1 MNREQF
7 DAWERR
13 IKTQANQL
21 WQQAGS
27 PEGQRDRFSEQAREL
42 LAIKENPDAGTLDP
56 EEAARPVIEEAALM
70 RNLGEFP
77 TLTDQGD
84 EMTYPDDLAPDFPD
98 ADPSEADTS
107 DDRDIHL
114 SDDDAAD
121 DGGVLP
127 LEETPASRMPDISV
141 ADADITTDTT
151 DADATAPQSD
161 DNPVDDDLNDDGLPD
176 QPGFFRAAGR
186 RSK

>member
-7 DAWERR
+7 DAWDRR
-13 IKTQANQL
+13 IKAEADQL
-21 WQQAGS
+21 WRQAGS
-27 PEGQRDRFSEQAREL
+27 PDGQHDRFAEQAREL
-42 LAIKENPDAGTLDP
+42 LAIRENPDAGTLDP

-84 EMTYPDDLAPDFPD
+84 EMTYPDDLVPDFPE
-98 ADPSEADTS
+98 ADPS

-127 LEETPASRMPDISV
+127 LEEMPASDMPDISV
-141 ADADITTDTT
+141 ADADITTDTMDT
-151 DADATAPQSD
+151 DAIAPRSGD
-161 DNPVDDDLNDDGLPD
+161 VPGDDDLNDDGLPD
-176 QPGFFRAAGR
+176 QPAFLRSAGGP
-186 RSK
+186 SK

>member
-13 IKTQANQL
+13 IKAQADQL

-84 EMTYPDDLAPDFPD
+84 EMTYPDDQAPDFP
-98 ADPSEADTS
+98 EANPS

-127 LEETPASRMPDISV
+127 LEETPASGIPDISV
-141 ADADITTDTT
+141 GDADITTDTT
-151 DADATAPQSD
+151 DADATAPQSGD
-161 DNPVDDDLNDDGLPD
+161 GSGDDDLNDDGLPD
-176 QPGFFRAAGR
+176 QPEFFRPAGR
-186 RSK
+186 PSK

>member
-7 DAWERR
+7 DAWESR
-13 IKTQANQL
+13 IKAQADQL
-21 WQQAGS
+21 WRQAGS
-27 PEGQRDRFSEQAREL
+27 PDGQRDRFSEQAREL
-42 LAIKENPDAGTLDP
+42 LAIKENPDSGTLDP
-56 EEAARPVIEEAALM
+56 DDAARPVIEEAALM

-84 EMTYPDDLAPDFPD
+84 EMTYPDDLAPGFPETD
-98 ADPSEADTS
+98 LS

-127 LEETPASRMPDISV
+127 LENTPASGMPDISV

-151 DADATAPQSD
+151 DADVTAPRSGEVPGD
-161 DNPVDDDLNDDGLPD
+161 ADLNDADLNDDGLPD
-176 QPGFFRAAGR
+176 QPGFFRTAGR